1 MTEIHSF
8 LLNAGY
14 QPQTKVGDLVYSA
27 ISKAFDLMG
36 ESCSD
41 LLLSH
46 LGTVYGMPRHIVL
59 TRFDLISRAIGQ
71 VFGYGSEVFL
81 HEIRENILKS
91 LPAAQADYAVPTA
104 EIIKNAY
111 KAEVLQSV
119 RNFAGS
125 EKAVLVFNGFSGK
138 EEVTNSFYQYPLN
151 ARLAVAGGGGGIGSK
166 SNVKY
171 DSDSSSHNQQQHGPQ
186 VAPPGAHLDFPPCP
200 HPGDGGNRGAHL
212 DSPYLCTYG
221 VKQAIDLFQR
231 VVLPHT
237 HVITDEPFLVY
248 ARPVLREFKQAQQRN
263 DNRWVE
269 RHHA

>member
-14 QPQTKVGDLVYSA
+14 QPQTKVGDRVYSA

-46 LGTVYGMPRHIVL
+46 LGTVYGIPRHIVL
-59 TRFDLISRAIGQ
+59 TRFDLVSRAIGQ

-91 LPAAQADYAVPTA
+91 LPGAPADYAMSTA

-111 KAEVLQSV
+111 KAEALQSV

-125 EKAVLVFNGFSGK
+125 EQAVLVFSGFSGK

-151 ARLAVAGGGGGIGSK
+151 ARLAVTGSGCNSR
-166 SNVKY
+166 SNARY
-171 DSDSSSHNQQQHGPQ
+171 DSDGDGPQ

-200 HPGDGGNRGAHL
+200 HPGEGGNKGAHL
-212 DSPYLCTYG
+212 DSPYLCAYG
-221 VKQAIDLFQR
+221 VKQAIDNFQR
-231 VVLPHT
+231 AVLPHS

-248 ARPVLREFKQAQQRN
+248 ARPVLREFRQEQQRN
-263 DNRWVE
+263 GNRWAE
-269 RHHA
+269 GHHA